1 MSQRQFE
8 DYTIQQEQKKPP
20 IRIVNPKGE
29 DIKLSDR
36 QKNEIYRKARELKEK
51 LRDGMCTKNE
61 CWNPTPQN
69 VNKMLKSEFRQ
80 APMTESYVR
89 HMRAIGADPKDIN
102 TERLRRR

>member
-8 DYTIQQEQKKPP
+8 DYTIQQEHKKEPV
-20 IRIVNPKGE
+20 RIVDPHGK
-29 DIKLSDR
+29 DIKLTDR

-61 CWNPTPQN
+61 CWNPSEKN
-69 VNKMLKSEFRQ
+69 VNKMLKSEFKQ
-80 APMTESYVR
+80 APQVELYRKSMQ
-89 HMRAIGADPKDIN
+89 AIGADPKDIS